1 MKQLS
6 VMTASA
12 VMNYL
17 VNIQKNTLFS
27 ISVLL
32 ELNIGEARE
41 IVRGSR
47 AFTKEEYLKLVQEFE
62 ELEFKIEYFE
72 NVKGKQDGN

>member
-1 MKQLS
+1 MVKG

-12 VMNYL
+12 TLKYL

-32 ELNIGEARE
+32 ELNIDEARD
-41 IVRGSR
+41 IVRGYR
-47 AFTKEEYLKLVQEFE
+47 PFTKNEYLRLVQEFN
-62 ELEFKIEYFE
+62 ELEFKVEFFE
-72 NVKGKQDGN
+72 NVKGVKL